1 MKSFL
6 IRFLKGCAALIITV
20 SVLYAGQALWQ
31 KYAVDL
37 PLDKTLKS
45 INGVETVTW
54 DESNMVDSMSI
65 YVTLKD
71 IADLQKTYAEI
82 NNKIE
87 KTLKNDNYNLQI
99 KDNRTLELDKA
110 YYEIH
115 YYIQKAIV
123 DGDFPQLEEKA
134 QEKAAAAGASV
145 KVFVDAENIYLQM
158 DKDNTSL
165 YSVVARSS
173 GRMGGGK

>member
-1 MKSFL
+1 MKSLL
-6 IRFLKGCAALIITV
+6 IRFLKGCAALLITV

-45 INGVETVTW
+45 IEGVETVTW
-54 DESNMVDSMSI
+54 DESNGFDSMNI

-71 IADLQKTYAEI
+71 IANLQKTYAEI
-82 NNKIE
+82 SKKAEN
-87 KTLKNDNYNLQI
+87 TLKNDEYQIEI
-99 KDNRTLELDKA
+99 KDNRTPELEQA

-115 YYIQKAIV
+115 YYIQKAVV

-134 QEKAAAAGASV
+134 REKAAAAGASM
-145 KVFVDAENIYLQM
+145 KIFVDAENIYLQM
-158 DKDNTSL
+158 DKNNASL

-173 GRMGGGK
+173 GRIGGNK